1 MRHIEG
7 PPMTQRQVREPC
19 IEPSNAPEKKSVSQT
34 AAYHPDN
41 RGGGGLPKYPTSLHI
56 LSLDARTWDPRPDP
70 EILPSILRKH
80 RCIFASKK
88 GSRSENRGDNT
99 ETCMHRTVR
108 SFLAAFSEKAQRFSE
123 KASVCGDLMGKLF
136 LQWLIYK
143 DSKYLTIYFFLRKRS
158 EHLNSPPPRHC

>member
-1 MRHIEG
+1 
-7 PPMTQRQVREPC
+7 MTQRQVREPC

-41 RGGGGLPKYPTSLHI
+41 RGGGGSLSTRHHYIFCLSMLEPETLDQTQRFYPVFSGSIDAYLHRRRVLAQRI
-56 LSLDARTWDPRPDP
+56 EETTQRPV
-70 EILPSILRKH
+70 
-80 RCIFASKK
+80 CIEQF
-88 GSRSENRGDNT
+88 
-99 ETCMHRTVR
+99 
-108 SFLAAFSEKAQRFSE
+108 AAFSEKAQRFSE

-143 DSKYLTIYFFLRKRS
+143 GYKYLTIYFFLRKRS